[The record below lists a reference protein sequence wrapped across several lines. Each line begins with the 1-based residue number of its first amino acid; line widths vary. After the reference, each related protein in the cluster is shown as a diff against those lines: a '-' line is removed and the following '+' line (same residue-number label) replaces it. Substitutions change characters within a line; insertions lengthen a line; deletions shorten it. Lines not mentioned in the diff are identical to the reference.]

1 MKNICIFIICLF
13 FVSCSIEKSS
23 NSQKTI
29 GYVLTNQEQKAVKD
43 VRNEIKSFIGDNATR
58 SDDVPAAFLDI
69 SNLNNFRLSFLPY
82 YDFDIDKFYA
92 DPSPENMR
100 RCIKLIPSLK
110 WILAREGDYIKFKIL
125 VEKKNDSWRF
135 MRHADEWGRILTWLG
150 DTLKETSSYKLFLF
164 EHREFFEIE
173 KSGTFS
179 YYTSLG
185 QPFSEDKLCE
195 YFVEMMNQK
204 LENEKQIIEEGKEG
218 FRIKE

>member
-29 GYVLTNQEQKAVKD
+29 GYVLTKQEQKAVKD

-135 MRHADEWGRILTWLG
+135 MRHAR
-150 DTLKETSSYKLFLF
+150 
-164 EHREFFEIE
+164 
-173 KSGTFS
+173 
-179 YYTSLG
+179 
-185 QPFSEDKLCE
+185 
-195 YFVEMMNQK
+195 
-204 LENEKQIIEEGKEG
+204 
-218 FRIKE
+218 